1 MGSKTVLNVVETMLK
16 HVFGGCK
23 NEQKSTKE
31 MLKYIY
37 CFRFV
42 AQRLLICA

>member
-1 MGSKTVLNVVETMLK
+1 MLK

-31 MLKYIY
+31 MLKKYI
-37 CFRFV
+37 V
-42 AQRLLICA
+42 PVLLHNDY

>member
-1 MGSKTVLNVVETMLK
+1 MGSKTVLNVAETMLK
-16 HVFGGCK
+16 HVSGGCK

-42 AQRLLICA
+42 A